1 MIQSNIG
8 RQFLLYCTLLVFVL
22 VIHVLSC
29 IFIFIGFVNY
39 PNWIINE
46 HIEPNNYIKIYIAS
60 VYYLCATIFGIGY
73 GDMIITNTVERIFN
87 LFLLTVGLL
96 LYSWLIS
103 TLSRIKDTI
112 EFGYLAP
119 KERNEYQK
127 KKVLLDSI
135 RHAYPEMTNK
145 LYRKISRYLYFK
157 YDREQYN
164 QKYIFDNLP
173 FNLQKLLLFDMY
185 KSEIENFNFFK
196 S

>member
-1 MIQSNIG
+1 
-8 RQFLLYCTLLVFVL
+8 
-22 VIHVLSC
+22 
-29 IFIFIGFVNY
+29 
-39 PNWIINE
+39 
-46 HIEPNNYIKIYIAS
+46 
-60 VYYLCATIFGIGY
+60 
-73 GDMIITNTVERIFN
+73 MIITNTVERIFN

-164 QKYIFDNLP
+164 PKYIFDNLP
-173 FNLQKLLLFDMY
+173 FNLQKLFLFDMY